1 MFAACSFMD
10 AKNQAEMEADA
21 FKTAY
26 SDEFISKVY
35 EAYGDAATLENI
47 EGEIKIKS
55 DVMFGSAAT
64 TGYTSTDRLTGNIS
78 CNVESY
84 QAVYDTDTGIVKDE
98 VHNEIIFNEL
108 IDSLPVNKN
117 QMDVY
122 YCDDSFQN
130 PMFDSSVTC
139 LEDAAKEKGHVTLV
153 ILVKDNLSKYPV
165 ERFTELDT
173 FKCLEK
179 GDLDINIR
187 IFSVWNFEN
196 SDKLK
201 KDAAKMRFYANPM
214 LYNSATGSYEDAF
227 KVYKIWQILNI
238 EKSSDG
244 WTYRIFQ

>member
-26 SDEFISKVY
+26 SDEFASKVY

-64 TGYTSTDRLTGNIS
+64 TGYTSTDRLTGNIIY
-78 CNVESY
+78 NGKSY
-84 QAVYDTDTGIVKDE
+84 KAVYDTETGLVKDE
-98 VHNEIIFNEL
+98 VHNEIIFNEI
-108 IDSLPVNKN
+108 IDSLPINKN
-117 QMDVY
+117 LMDVY
-122 YCDDSFQN
+122 YCDESFET

-139 LEDAAKEKGHVTLV
+139 LEDAAKEKGHITLV
-153 ILVKDNLSKYPV
+153 ILVKDNLSKYPT
-165 ERFTELDT
+165 ERFTELET
-173 FKCLEK
+173 FNCLDK

-187 IFSVWNFEN
+187 IIAVSNFEN

-201 KDAAKMRFYANPM
+201 KDAAKIRFYASPKI
-214 LYNSATGSYEDAF
+214 YNSSTGSYEDVF

-238 EKSSDG
+238 EESSDG
-244 WTYRIFQ
+244 WTYRLF